1 MACRLALLAFLTL
14 AAWTLPSAAGAA
26 PGTVPLTTAET
37 RAAELHR
44 ILKRTRA
51 ASGEIAAALS
61 EVEEAY
67 DQLGRDPEPSEGNLD
82 RWRADQDKRMERF
95 RKRAEKLFLKALAV
109 KRVNRELDSND
120 HHEIQYQAA
129 RALGR
134 TRPCVAEAFRRVLE
148 KDVFSDSDYRKD
160 AAFYDVALRA
170 LASLGDPETFDWLL
184 DRGVNA
190 DVNDEAKHRAL
201 AALEVMLDMP
211 EVTPEQRRA
220 TVRRLIDIYQSCAFH
235 WQNKYDAVAGFRSGS
250 RKNVK
255 IAGVQ
260 GTYWMDVRPV
270 VLRALRRF
278 SQDPR
283 TGEPPRDP
291 KTGSEWETIPEWL
304 NWYHRVGRRGVPPWI
319 DAPHRDPT
327 GRENRVALDPQPP
340 ALGTYERAFGVPW
353 QRWWDSERR
362 PPRLTIGVESSGV
375 TSAPDDDPRRAFL
388 EGLRAQRLPS
398 LFDEAL
404 GAEHPEIR
412 AAAALGLGKTR
423 APVAKERLLRVVA
436 EDTHERVREAAVLGL
451 LCLRDGTLTEF
462 FRDVLHDPEENARC
476 RAYALLALGHLGE
489 GQRVWEVFGERR
501 PAIEAPPDVVADLQ
515 ACAVAAVGMAGDREL
530 AEPLMEV
537 LGSNRWASGMRGH
550 VGTALARLKNPVVV
564 PDLLRLLRRTA
575 KEEEDAH
582 LATAAAI
589 ALGSLVSPD
598 DARSLRR
605 VAAPLLKP
613 KGKYGG
619 SRNALALAL
628 GRIGG
633 EEAEEALSAAWEE
646 RVKDTTRYAELSFLL
661 VGLARIDTT
670 TSLALVRHQVRTLD
684 HEHDVAAAGLALA
697 LAGDR
702 LGIAPLR
709 QRTRSSEHVLT
720 SYGLLALGMLGDMD
734 ARYLAREALRARHEP
749 ALVRRTMTALA
760 LLEGENALPDL
771 EVWWSW
777 SRSHEHLD
785 AMAWAFVPAASPG
798 AETLLARWAADEALE
813 PRVRSYA
820 LIALGRMADPDPE
833 PVLTRVGRDL
843 NPYADTPT
851 LSLLARYADVPF
863 FR

>member
-1 MACRLALLAFLTL
+1 
-14 AAWTLPSAAGAA
+14 
-26 PGTVPLTTAET
+26 
-37 RAAELHR
+37 
-44 ILKRTRA
+44 
-51 ASGEIAAALS
+51 
-61 EVEEAY
+61 
-67 DQLGRDPEPSEGNLD
+67 
-82 RWRADQDKRMERF
+82 MERF
-95 RKRAEKLFLKALAV
+95 RRQAEKLFLKALAI

-134 TRPCVAEAFRRVLE
+134 ARPCVAEAFRRVLE
-148 KDVFSDSDYRKD
+148 KDVFGDSDYRKD

-211 EVTPEQRRA
+211 TVTPEQRRA
-220 TVRRLIDIYQSCAFH
+220 TVRRLIDIYQSFAFH

-250 RKNVK
+250 RKYVK

-278 SQDPR
+278 SKDPR

-291 KTGSEWETIPEWL
+291 KTGLEWETIPDWL
-304 NWYHRVGRRGVPPWI
+304 NWYHRVGRRGMPPWI

-327 GRENRVALDPQPP
+327 GREGRVELDPQP
-340 ALGTYERAFGVPW
+340 AFLETYEREFGVPW
-353 QRWWDSERR
+353 QRWWASECR
-362 PPRLTIGVESSGV
+362 PPRRTSAGGAAQL
-375 TSAPDDDPRRAFL
+375 TSAPEADARRVFL
-388 EGLRAQRLPS
+388 EGLRSERLPL
-398 LFDEAL
+398 LFAEAL
-404 GAEHPEIR
+404 EAEHPEIR

-423 APVAKERLLRVVA
+423 TPVAKERLLRVVA

-451 LCLRDGTLTEF
+451 FCLRDATLTEF

-476 RAYALLALGHLGE
+476 RAYACLALGHLGE

-501 PAIEAPPDVVADLQ
+501 PAIEAPSDVVDDLQ
-515 ACAVAAVGMAGDREL
+515 ACAVAAVGLAGDGEL
-530 AEPLMEV
+530 ALPLMEV
-537 LGSNRWASGMRGH
+537 LGSNRWAPGTRGH
-550 VGTALARLKNPVVV
+550 VGTALARLRNPVVV
-564 PDLLRLLRRTA
+564 PDLLRLLRHTA
-575 KEEEDAH
+575 KDEEDAH

-589 ALGSLVSPD
+589 ALGSLVSPE

-605 VAAPLLKP
+605 VSAPLLKP

-619 SRNALALAL
+619 TRNALALAL

-633 EEAEEALSAAWEE
+633 AEAEKALSAAWED
-646 RVKDTTRYAELSFLL
+646 RVKDTTRYAERSFLL

-684 HEHDVAAAGLALA
+684 HEHDLAAAGIALA
-697 LAGDR
+697 VAGDR
-702 LGIAPLR
+702 LGMAPLLE
-709 QRTRSSEHVLT
+709 RTRSSEHVLT
-720 SYGLLALGMLGDMD
+720 GYGLLALGMLGDVD
-734 ARYLAREALRARHEP
+734 ARHVARDVLRTRHEP
-749 ALVRRTMTALA
+749 ALVRRAVTALA
-760 LLEGENALPDL
+760 LLEGENALPEL
-771 EVWWSW
+771 ETWWFW
-777 SRSHEHLD
+777 SRSHVHLD

-798 AETLLARWAADEALE
+798 AEALLTAWAADDALE
-813 PRVRSYA
+813 PRARAYA

-833 PVLTRVGRDL
+833 PVLTRLGRDL
-843 NPYADTPT
+843 NPYADTQT
-851 LSLLARYADVPF
+851 LSLLARFADVPF